1 MLQAIKDDLGSGFL
15 HKRARFGSNIGTVEL
30 RIRSQLKMPSKVIE
44 IGYGKVKRVKIGGG
58 GKLVLIGGPCAI
70 ENRAHAFM
78 MAERIGEICENL
90 GVDWVYKSCYD
101 KDCRSSPDSFHG
113 IGLEDGLQIL
123 SDIRDKYGI
132 PVTSDFSDTSW
143 ARATG
148 EVCDLVQVP
157 AYLCRQT
164 SILRAAAE
172 TGRPIH
178 LKKGQFMSPWNMANS
193 VKKIEA
199 AGGNQV
205 LLGDRGTFFGYNM
218 LVNDMRSFPIMARTG
233 YPVCYDATH
242 SIQMPTSMGDI
253 SGGQREYIPYL
264 VRAAAACGIDAVF
277 AEIHNDPKN
286 AKSDPNTVLNIKDLK
301 HVLGQA
307 VEVHNLR
314 LELLEKYG
322 PDNVE

>member
-1 MLQAIKDDLGSGFL
+1 M
-15 HKRARFGSNIGTVEL
+15 T
-30 RIRSQLKMPSKVIE
+30 SKVIE
-44 IGYGKVKRVKIGGG
+44 VGYDKVKPVKIGGG

-70 ENRAHAFM
+70 ESRDHAFM
-78 MAERIGEICENL
+78 MAERIGKICDEL
-90 GVDWVYKSCYD
+90 QVDWIYKSCYD

-113 IGLEDGLQIL
+113 CGIEDGLQIL
-123 SDIRDKYGI
+123 SAIREEFGI
-132 PVTSDFSDTSW
+132 PVTSDFSDPAW
-143 ARATG
+143 AKETG

-164 SILRAAAE
+164 SILQAAAK

-193 VKKIEA
+193 VKKLEA
-199 AGGNQV
+199 AGADQI
-205 LLGDRGTFFGYNM
+205 LLTDRGTFFGYNM
-218 LVNDMRSFPIMARTG
+218 LVNDMRCLPIMQKTG

-242 SIQMPTSMGDI
+242 SIQMPTSMGDV
-253 SGGQREYIPYL
+253 SGGQREFIPYL
-264 VRAAAACGIDAVF
+264 TRAAAACGIDALF

-286 AKSDPNTVLNIKDLK
+286 AKSDPNTVLNVKDLK

-307 VEVHNLR
+307 KIIHEMR
-314 LELLEKYG
+314 LELLEKFG